1 MSNIVLSIGWPK
13 PKNVNLIKRRVG
25 LNQEAQ
31 ITWDKIDINTPPF
44 TEDANGN
51 GVDNLKYRITET
63 YIESVIQYDL
73 EGNQTLIE
81 VDKGSNIYHT
91 PNNVFKRFLSEGV
104 NTKVCFE
111 IQAVYNV
118 SDSSLKNT
126 LPIVSGKSEMV
137 CVKLPKDIYCTKN
150 RCKIGTVLS
159 QNQGSSKMR
168 YSNAINNRKSAS
180 SFFSNYARGFMN
192 LGTRPANGSNGSNGS
207 RNCPNN

>member
-13 PKNVNLIKRRVG
+13 PKNVNLTKKKVG
-25 LNQEAQ
+25 LNQEVT
-31 ITWDKIDINTPPF
+31 ITWDKIDVNAPPF

-73 EGNQTLIE
+73 EGNETVIDL
-81 VDKGSNIYHT
+81 DRGSNIYET
-91 PNNVFKRFLSEGV
+91 ISNSFKKFLNEGV
-104 NTKVCFE
+104 NTKLCFQ
-111 IQAVYNV
+111 IQAVYNI

-126 LPIVSGKSEMV
+126 LPIVSDKSEMV
-137 CVKLPKDIYCTKN
+137 CVKLPKDIYCMNK

-159 QNQGSSKMR
+159 QNQGSSKTR
-168 YSNAINNRKSAS
+168 YANAINNRNAAS
-180 SFFSNYARGFMN
+180 SFFGNYARGFMN
-192 LGTRPANGSNGSNGS
+192 LGIRPATGS

>member
-1 MSNIVLSIGWPK
+1 MSSNIVLSIGWPK
-13 PKNVNLIKRRVG
+13 PKNVNLTKRKIG

-31 ITWDKIDINTPPF
+31 ITWDKIDINVPPF
-44 TEDANGN
+44 TEDTNGN
-51 GVDNLKYRITET
+51 GVDNLKYRIIET

-73 EGNQTLIE
+73 EGNQTVIE
-81 VDKGSNIYHT
+81 VDRGSNIYHT

-104 NTKVCFE
+104 NMKACYE

-118 SDSSLKNT
+118 SDSALKNT
-126 LPIVSGKSEMV
+126 LPIVSAKSEKV
-137 CVKLPKDIYCTKN
+137 FVKLPKDIYCSKK

-168 YSNAINNRKSAS
+168 YSNAINNRNSAS
-180 SFFSNYARGFMN
+180 SFFGNYARGFMN
-192 LGTRPANGSNGSNGS
+192 LGTRPASGS

>member
-13 PKNVNLIKRRVG
+13 PKNVNLTKKKVG
-25 LNQEAQ
+25 LNQEVT
-31 ITWDKIDINTPPF
+31 ITWDKIDVNAPPF

-73 EGNQTLIE
+73 EGNETVID
-81 VDKGSNIYHT
+81 VDRGSNIYET
-91 PNNVFKRFLSEGV
+91 TSNSYKMFLSEGV

-118 SDSSLKNT
+118 SNSSLKNT
-126 LPIVSGKSEMV
+126 LPIVSDKSEMV

-168 YSNAINNRKSAS
+168 YSNAINNRNSAS
-180 SFFSNYARGFMN
+180 SFFGNYARGFMN
-192 LGTRPANGSNGSNGS
+192 LGLGSANGSNGS